1 MFELDFAYS
10 ALLVICLIAACSFEF
25 VNGFHDTANA
35 VATVIYTNSL
45 KPWIAVIWSG
55 FWNFLGVLLGGI
67 SVAVGIIN
75 LLPVETLVD
84 QNIAHSLSMVIALLL
99 TAIFWNL
106 GTWYLGIPCSSSHTL
121 IGSILGVG
129 LAYSLLPE
137 AAGDA
142 VNWDKAADIGL
153 SLLISP
159 LFGFSVTIVLMYVI
173 RNLTKKTSYGDSLF
187 KEPKKDKPPPTW
199 IRGILIVTCTLV
211 SFFHGSNDG
220 QKGVGLVM
228 LILIGIV
235 PAYFALDHTFN
246 PTKMHDPLVKIEQVV
261 ASIDPT
267 TLSATDRAK
276 LTEASTLNKDLQ
288 EKFSNL
294 TDIAAISKQDR
305 FVVRKDIMIMDR
317 NLAAIAK
324 NSEVKLSD
332 GEKKTLKEELKKVRQ
347 VTDYSPGWVILMIS
361 LSLGL
366 GTMIGWKRIVRTIGE

>member
-10 ALLVICLIAACSFEF
+10 ALLVICLFAACSFEF

-45 KPWIAVIWSG
+45 KPWVAVIWSG

-84 QNIAHSLSMVIALLL
+84 QNIAHSLSMVVALLL

-142 VNWDKAADIGL
+142 VNWDKAGEIGL

-159 LFGFSVTIVLMYVI
+159 LFGFSVTIVLMYLI

-235 PAYFALDHTFN
+235 PAYFALDNTFN
-246 PTKMHDPLVKIEQVV
+246 PTKMHDPLIKIEQVI
-261 ASIDPT
+261 ASIDPAP
-267 TLSATDRAK
+267 LSESDRAK
-276 LTEASTLNKDLQ
+276 LTEAALLNKDLQ
-288 EKFSNL
+288 QKFSNL
-294 TDIAAISKQDR
+294 IEVAAIPKQDR

-317 NLAAIAK
+317 NLTAIAK
-324 NSEVKLSD
+324 NE
-332 GEKKTLKEELKKVRQ
+332 
-347 VTDYSPGWVILMIS
+347 
-361 LSLGL
+361 
-366 GTMIGWKRIVRTIGE
+366 